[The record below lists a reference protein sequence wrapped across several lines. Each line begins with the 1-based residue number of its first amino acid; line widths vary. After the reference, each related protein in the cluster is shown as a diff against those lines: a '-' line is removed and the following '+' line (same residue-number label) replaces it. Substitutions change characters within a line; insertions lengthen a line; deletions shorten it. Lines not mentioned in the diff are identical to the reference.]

1 MILRELITRW
11 GFDVDNSQLHNL
23 DATLNITKA
32 SVKALT
38 VQFAAAG
45 AAIGLVL
52 NEAGKQ
58 EQTAVAFE
66 TMLGSV
72 ELAKQKLSELHQF
85 ASKTPFTIPGVETSA
100 KQLLAMGIQHTNL
113 IPTMKALGDVSA
125 GLSVD
130 LNRIAYNYGQVK
142 SQTKLTGVELKDF
155 VRAGVPLITELAK
168 NLNVSEDQIKTM
180 VSAGQ
185 IGFKDVEKA
194 FRTMSS
200 EGGTFA
206 NMMDKQ
212 SKTFFGLISNA
223 KDYFTLILRS
233 LGTEGD
239 KNSILEISKGYLIV
253 LLDWVEANEKL
264 IKTKLHKV
272 FESLVIALKAAVFVF
287 LNMFRVLKSIVSLFG
302 GLNNAIKIASIALAS
317 FTSLMII
324 ATLGQMAMLLVS
336 ATRQM
341 FGFGEATSRAASM
354 LSSLFLSM
362 GKGTLWGLALGAIVL
377 ILEDIYNHT
386 QGNKSIVGA
395 LQEKFI
401 EFFDWISDKYHNIID
416 DLKIEFGGFLNMIG
430 IENDIAQNVVDKQK
444 ADKQYKSIIKDV
456 LSGNAFANLPKTTI
470 PTRTDNLLEKSN
482 LFPNITLNLTL
493 PDGADANEIGKK
505 AEEGVSKGF
514 MDAFLEVQDNFS
526 APLLR

>member
-272 FESLVIALKAAVFVF
+272 FESLVIALKP
-287 LNMFRVLKSIVSLFG
+287 
-302 GLNNAIKIASIALAS
+302 
-317 FTSLMII
+317 
-324 ATLGQMAMLLVS
+324 
-336 ATRQM
+336 
-341 FGFGEATSRAASM
+341 
-354 LSSLFLSM
+354 LFL
-362 GKGTLWGLALGAIVL
+362 
-377 ILEDIYNHT
+377 
-386 QGNKSIVGA
+386 
-395 LQEKFI
+395 
-401 EFFDWISDKYHNIID
+401 FF
-416 DLKIEFGGFLNMIG
+416 
-430 IENDIAQNVVDKQK
+430 
-444 ADKQYKSIIKDV
+444 
-456 LSGNAFANLPKTTI
+456 
-470 PTRTDNLLEKSN
+470 
-482 LFPNITLNLTL
+482 
-493 PDGADANEIGKK
+493 
-505 AEEGVSKGF
+505 
-514 MDAFLEVQDNFS
+514 
-526 APLLR
+526 